1 VLPERG
7 GSAVTNRGLMRDGVQ
22 PGRSVQA
29 PGQASRVLVV
39 GDHKEILDS
48 LRRLLIGFGHEV
60 EVARDGAEALARL
73 KLGIDLVLVDAA
85 MPGMD
90 GFSRRIRSDAE
101 FQDLPV
107 LLVTGQDNRTDRL
120 RAVEAGVDDFI
131 AQPVDPAELRLRSAS
146 LLRMKAATDGL
157 KRQRAELE
165 LTVAQRTRDLRRAL
179 DETVQAQRTT
189 TAAQLDTVR
198 RLAVAAEF
206 KDRDAAAHIER
217 VGRYCELLGRSL
229 NLAPQAVERLR
240 CASAM
245 HDVGKI
251 GIPGSLL
258 VLSGELHPGEA
269 EVMQQH
275 TVFGAYL
282 LHGSPSELL
291 QMGETIAISHHE
303 RWDGAGYPAGIAG
316 DAIPLAGRIC
326 AVADV
331 FDALTSDRPY
341 RAALPNHTAY
351 DMMAA
356 ERGRHF
362 DPAVLD
368 AFLAQRAA
376 LEAVQQRH
384 RYSAA

>member
-1 VLPERG
+1 MI
-7 GSAVTNRGLMRDGVQ
+7 NRGLIRDGVQ
-22 PGRSVQA
+22 PGRAAPEA
-29 PGQASRVLVV
+29 PGHARRVLVV

-48 LRRLLIGFGHEV
+48 LRRLLTGFGHEV
-60 EVARDGAEALARL
+60 EVARDGVEALSRL

-90 GFSRRIRSDAE
+90 GFELSRRIRADAE
-101 FQDLPV
+101 FQDLPL
-107 LLVTGQDNRTDRL
+107 LLVTAQDSKTDRL
-120 RAVEAGVDDFI
+120 RAVEAGVDDCI

-146 LLRMKAATDGL
+146 LLRIKEATDGL
-157 KRQRAELE
+157 KRQRAQLE

-179 DETVQAQRTT
+179 DEMVLARRATDAT
-189 TAAQLDTVR
+189 QLDTVR

-217 VGRYCELLGRSL
+217 VSRYCELLGRSL
-229 NLAPQAVERLR
+229 SLAPRDVERLR

-258 VLSGELHPGEA
+258 VLSGKLHPGEA
-269 EVMQQH
+269 EVMRQH

-282 LHGSPSELL
+282 LHGSPSELV
-291 QMGETIAISHHE
+291 QMGETIALSHHE
-303 RWDGAGYPAGIAG
+303 RWDGAGYPEGKAG

-341 RAALPNHTAY
+341 RPALPNHTAY

>member
-1 VLPERG
+1 M
-7 GSAVTNRGLMRDGVQ
+7 TNRSLMRDGVQ
-22 PGRSVQA
+22 PGRSVPEA
-29 PGQASRVLVV
+29 PGHARRVLVV
-39 GDHKEILDS
+39 DDQKETLES
-48 LRRLLIGFGHEV
+48 LRRLLLSFGHEV
-60 EVARDGAEALARL
+60 EVARDGVEALARL
-73 KLGIDLVLVDAA
+73 KLGIDLVLVDAE

-90 GFSRRIRSDAE
+90 GFELSRRIRSDAE
-101 FQDLPV
+101 FHDLPV
-107 LLVTGQDNRTDRL
+107 MMVTGRDSRTDRL
-120 RAVEAGVDDFI
+120 RAVEAGVNDFI
-131 AQPVDPAELRLRSAS
+131 SKPVDPAELRLRSAS
-146 LLRMKAATDGL
+146 LLRIKEVSDGL
-157 KRQRAELE
+157 KRHRAELE

-179 DETVQAQRTT
+179 DEMVQAQRTT
-189 TAAQLDTVR
+189 YAAHLDTIR
-198 RLAVAAEF
+198 RLVLAAEF
-206 KDRDAAAHIER
+206 KDRDTASHIER

-229 NLAPQAVERLR
+229 DLAPQEVERLR
-240 CASAM
+240 FASPM

-251 GIPGSLL
+251 GIPDSIL
-258 VLSGELHPGEA
+258 VLSGRLDPAEA
-269 EVMQQH
+269 EVMRQH

-303 RWDGAGYPAGIAG
+303 RWDGAGYPEGIAG

-341 RAALPNHTAY
+341 RAALPNDTVY

-362 DPAVLD
+362 DPAVLN
-368 AFLAQRAA
+368 AFFAQRAA

-384 RYSAA
+384 RYGAAPLTSG

>member
-1 VLPERG
+1 MI
-7 GSAVTNRGLMRDGVQ
+7 NRGLIRDGVQ
-22 PGRSVQA
+22 PGRAAPEA
-29 PGQASRVLVV
+29 PGHARRVLVV
-39 GDHKEILDS
+39 GDHTETLDS
-48 LRRLLIGFGHEV
+48 LRRLLTGFGHEV
-60 EVARDGAEALARL
+60 EFARDGVEALSRL

-90 GFSRRIRSDAE
+90 GFELSRRIRSDAE
-101 FQDLPV
+101 FQDLPL
-107 LLVTGQDNRTDRL
+107 LLVTGQDSKTDRL
-120 RAVEAGVDDFI
+120 RAVEAGVDDCI

-146 LLRMKAATDGL
+146 LLRIKEA
-157 KRQRAELE
+157 
-165 LTVAQRTRDLRRAL
+165 AQRTRDLRRAL
-179 DETVQAQRTT
+179 DEMVLARRATDAT
-189 TAAQLDTVR
+189 QLDTVR

-229 NLAPQAVERLR
+229 NLAPRDVERLR

-258 VLSGELHPGEA
+258 VLSGKLHPGEA
-269 EVMQQH
+269 EVMRQH

-282 LHGSPSELL
+282 LHGSPSELV
-291 QMGETIAISHHE
+291 QMGETIARSHHE
-303 RWDGAGYPAGIAG
+303 RWDGAGYPEGKAG

-341 RAALPNHTAY
+341 RPALPNHTAY

-376 LEAVQQRH
+376 LEAVQRRH
-384 RYSAA
+384 RYSAV

>member
-22 PGRSVQA
+22 PGRSAPA

-39 GDHKEILDS
+39 GDHQEILDS

-101 FQDLPV
+101 FHDLPV
-107 LLVTGQDNRTDRL
+107 LLVTGQDSRTDRL

-217 VGRYCELLGRSL
+217 VGRYCELLGQSL